1 MKGLVTEWLRNQH
14 PGIELSDELLDRSEL
29 ALDPMFRSKYPKLL
43 AFPLPLPEAD
53 VRLVHDGFDLRL
65 MYSESDVS
73 SIPTSGTNLVI
84 VADVKGVL
92 YFRIFDA
99 DGKVVVDTDETRLTT
114 QAGPIA
120 DLRRQL
126 DSVRPPHE
134 LTRSEKDRVV
144 TAVTSIVGHARHDT
158 DLPLTLQ
165 VKICLMDSGCGLC
178 DVSLAVKG
186 FDLRLMYS
194 ESDVSSIPTSG
205 TNLVIVAD
213 VKGVL
218 YFRIFDA
225 DGKVVVDTDETRL
238 TTQAGPIADL
248 RRQLDSVW
256 PPHEL
261 TCSEKDRVV
270 TAVTSIVGHTRQVS
284 FKQLFDLLKLANEQH
299 GEKYQIKLG
308 SSTETVY
315 GLFLRSLHDFLDSLG
330 FDLRLMSSLNDVSG
344 IPIEGKNLIIVATV
358 KNVLHFRIF
367 DGDGKVVVDT
377 DEKRVTV
384 QARQIEDLR
393 EQLKSLWPPHKLT
406 WNDKN
411 RIITVVT
418 SIVDHTHSLKEA
430 TVPPGGDQNEK
441 QLVQWDEVRKGK
453 SWGRQY
459 YKVAWLDFGL
469 ADFSKEREYQQ
480 PYLVIE
486 LLANEELYSEF
497 FLANPDEVDASS
509 IRQKRLRISKELSSM
524 LFREVI
530 FENIDY
536 LDPTF
541 PGWADLT
548 RGEMSVTTNLNLN
561 SQLFLTVHYRST
573 LLVSNAGLP
582 EGRNPFR
589 FIGPS
594 ALTMLCFVRLR
605 WYALVTIN
613 GLLDD
618 LLRKVACLPADEAWS
633 TEVNRITKD
642 IMKWRMRLGH
652 FLEDPTVYHWGGGS
666 LPQAFKIAQQAFS
679 LERLER
685 GALQKFAV
693 IDRAIADFVRS
704 RSIEALQ

>member
-14 PGIELSDELLDRSEL
+14 PGIKLSDELLDRSEP

-53 VRLVHDGFDLRL
+53 VRLVHD
-65 MYSESDVS
+65 
-73 SIPTSGTNLVI
+73 
-84 VADVKGVL
+84 
-92 YFRIFDA
+92 
-99 DGKVVVDTDETRLTT
+99 
-114 QAGPIA
+114 
-120 DLRRQL
+120 
-126 DSVRPPHE
+126 
-134 LTRSEKDRVV
+134 
-144 TAVTSIVGHARHDT
+144 T

-178 DVSLAVKG
+178 DVSLAVK
-186 FDLRLMYS
+186 
-194 ESDVSSIPTSG
+194 ESS
-205 TNLVIVAD
+205 
-213 VKGVL
+213 
-218 YFRIFDA
+218 
-225 DGKVVVDTDETRL
+225 
-238 TTQAGPIADL
+238 
-248 RRQLDSVW
+248 
-256 PPHEL
+256 
-261 TCSEKDRVV
+261 
-270 TAVTSIVGHTRQVS
+270 RQVS
-284 FKQLFDLLKLANEQH
+284 FKQLHDLLKLANEQH
-299 GEKYQIKLG
+299 GEKYRIKRGDQLD

-315 GLFLRSLHDFLDSLG
+315 GLFLESLHDFLDS
-330 FDLRLMSSLNDVSG
+330 FKEAPDPLN
-344 IPIEGKNLIIVATV
+344 
-358 KNVLHFRIF
+358 
-367 DGDGKVVVDT
+367 
-377 DEKRVTV
+377 EKR
-384 QARQIEDLR
+384 
-393 EQLKSLWPPHKLT
+393 
-406 WNDKN
+406 
-411 RIITVVT
+411 
-418 SIVDHTHSLKEA
+418 
-430 TVPPGGDQNEK
+430 
-441 QLVQWDEVRKGK
+441 LVQWGEVRKGK
-453 SWGRQY
+453 TWGQQN
-459 YKVAWLDFGL
+459 YKVAWLDFIL

-509 IRQKRLRISKELSSM
+509 IRQKRLRISKELSSV